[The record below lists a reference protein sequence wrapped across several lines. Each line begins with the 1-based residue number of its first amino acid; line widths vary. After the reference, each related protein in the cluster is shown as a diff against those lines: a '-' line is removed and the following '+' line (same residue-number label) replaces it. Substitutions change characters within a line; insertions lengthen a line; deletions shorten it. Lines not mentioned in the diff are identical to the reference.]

1 MFTRGL
7 YAFTLFVLTSV
18 LAGCSRQA
26 WVAAGQAVAASQQ
39 SAPVALLVYGGQGHK
54 TFLGCVNCA
63 ETSQSSVLNAYT
75 YGSPY
80 GQTIFNHYSEYGSA
94 YSSESACNPYA
105 TDPPVIV
112 DANGTYYG
120 RLTLNEYHSEIGI
133 GRSYVEWSRTKV
145 CNG

>member
-1 MFTRGL
+1 MLVRGL
-7 YAFTLFVLTSV
+7 YALTPFALTLA

-26 WVAAGQAVAASQQ
+26 WIAAGQAVAASQQ
-39 SAPVALLVYGGQGHK
+39 SAPAALLVFGGQGHK
-54 TFLGCVNCA
+54 TFVN
-63 ETSQSSVLNAYT
+63 QSSVLNAYT

-112 DANGTYYG
+112 DSNGTYYG
-120 RLTLNEYHSEIGI
+120 RLTLNQYHSEIGT
-133 GRSYVEWSRTKV
+133 GRKFVEWLQTKV
-145 CNG
+145 CN